1 MTNENLLER
10 IASGDETA
18 LESLCLNNI
27 GLIRNRAQHI
37 ARRYGCIRRTASGAY
52 TEWTSE
58 TLSELESVGMLA
70 LIECVREGKY
80 DSANAAF
87 TTYVV
92 PFLDGA
98 MRRYLETNFGTL
110 SLDKESMALVRKAQ
124 RMYAEGWNI
133 ESIATELGTD
143 IVSASRAVQYPVLF
157 LSVYDLTSEE
167 EGNDVY
173 DYICADESTVPPHQL
188 VYKKI
193 LIECLHEMF
202 LALPRKDQDILG
214 KCYGVF
220 GYRKESLPEIAMYHM
235 MKESAVEKTKDR
247 ALRKLREAYPGSKMQ
262 VWKTVNTVMQEL
274 TGI

>member
-1 MTNENLLER
+1 MTNEELLER

-80 DSANAAF
+80 DSGHAAF

-98 MRRYLETNFGTL
+98 MRRYLETNLGTL
-110 SLDKESMALVRKAQ
+110 SLDRESMALVRKAQ
-124 RMYAEGWNI
+124 RYYADGENI
-133 ESIATELGTD
+133 ESISFKLGID
-143 IVSASRAVQYPVLF
+143 GFSISRAVQYPILF
-157 LSVYDLTSEE
+157 LSVYDLASEDD
-167 EGNDVY
+167 GNDVY
-173 DYICADESTVPPHQL
+173 DYIAFGETALPPHQL
-188 VYKKI
+188 VYRKI
-193 LIECLHEMF
+193 LMECLHEMF

-220 GYRKESLPEIAMYHM
+220 GYRKESLTEIAMYHM
-235 MKESAVEKTKDR
+235 MKESAVEKTKNR
-247 ALRKLREAYPGSKMQ
+247 SLQKLREAYPGSKMQ
-262 VWKTVNTVMQEL
+262 VWKTVNTVMQGL